1 MMELNVPLYFIL
13 MGNMREYLIE
23 LDMLKS
29 NILDVYSNKYTKIKI
44 NSDDDLPLGKTLNV
58 QNVVILVNLLLI

>member
-1 MMELNVPLYFIL
+1 
-13 MGNMREYLIE
+13 MREYLIE